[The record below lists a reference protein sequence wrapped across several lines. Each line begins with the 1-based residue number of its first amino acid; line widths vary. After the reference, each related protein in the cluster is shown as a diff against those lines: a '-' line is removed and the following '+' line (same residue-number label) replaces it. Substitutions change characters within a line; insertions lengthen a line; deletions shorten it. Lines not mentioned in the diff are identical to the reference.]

1 MIEMDICP
9 SVEARGRP
17 LVEVRDLTVTFALR
31 SGAVRAV
38 SGISFD
44 VMPGRCFASSVNRDR
59 GKSVT
64 MRTLYAA
71 PA

>member
-31 SGAVRAV
+31 SGAVRADLHDTR
-38 SGISFD
+38 SE
-44 VMPGRCFASSVNRDR
+44 
-59 GKSVT
+59 
-64 MRTLYAA
+64 AA
-71 PA
+71 C